1 MKRSLILLSMSIVT
15 FSLTIGLPGT
25 SFAAQKKPV
34 VLRLIVPSPA
44 GDWPLTYKDM
54 ELAKRFNSR
63 ANGEYMIEVH
73 TGGALARV
81 PEYFDAVRTGVV
93 EMADIAWAIFAGAD
107 PRLAA
112 MEAPFLFNNIQA
124 SVDALPRLL
133 PLYDQILQEKFNAKA
148 LGLLTMSGMELV
160 SKKPI
165 RILEDWKGQLVGA
178 ISPMMAPMIKSLG
191 GAPVSIMWTDL
202 YEALQKNTIDATIMG
217 TNGTL
222 NWNLTDACKNL
233 TLFYG
238 MSGTNGYTI
247 NLDTWKKMPEHIQKI
262 LLEEVTVTVDWMN
275 TTYITLGEQDMKE
288 FKKRGSTVYELPPA
302 ERERWATVAAPVRDR
317 QLADLGEFGR
327 KVRQIA
333 DEANAKFPY
342 KVKVSKP

>member
-1 MKRSLILLSMSIVT
+1 MKKGLILFLMLVMAI
-15 FSLTIGLPGT
+15 SLTMGLPGN
-25 SFAAQKKPV
+25 SVAAQKKPV

-63 ANGEYMIEVH
+63 ANGEYVIEVH
-73 TGGALARV
+73 TGGALAKV

-107 PRLAA
+107 LRLAA

-124 SVDALPRLL
+124 GIAALPKLL
-133 PLYDQILQEKFNAKA
+133 QLYDPILQEKFNAKA
-148 LGLLTMSGMELV
+148 LGLVTMSGMELV
-160 SKKPI
+160 SKKPVKN
-165 RILEDWKGQLVGA
+165 LDDWKGQLVAA

-217 TNGTL
+217 TNGSL

-238 MSGTNGYTI
+238 MSATNGYTI
-247 NLDTWKKMPEHIQKI
+247 NLDVWKKMPPKIQKI
-262 LLEEVTVTVDWMN
+262 LLEEVTVTADWMN
-275 TTYITLGEQDMKE
+275 KTYIKLGEDDLKE
-288 FKKRGSTVYELPPA
+288 FRKRGTTVHILPAA
-302 ERERWATVAAPVRDR
+302 EREKWAAVVAPVRDK
-317 QLADLGEFGR
+317 QLADLGEFGK
-327 KVRQIA
+327 KVKQIA
-333 DEANAKFPY
+333 DEANAKYPY
-342 KVKVSKP
+342 QPKMLKP